1 MTHYEFFEAAWN
13 DIWDSFNE
21 KKKEFILSV
30 KGLKEILYCEVITIL
45 SSVIA
50 GNFKMDPNRIVDI
63 IKIETS
69 IMIKK
74 EIIENILRRLY
85 YEV

>member
-30 KGLKEILYCEVITIL
+30 KGLKETLYCAVITIL

-50 GNFKMDPNRIVDI
+50 GNFKMDPNIIVDI

-69 IMIKK
+69 IVIKK